1 VTVVVALGGNALM
14 RPGERGTAAEQL
26 ANLRRAVTALQP
38 LLNESEVVLT
48 HGNGPQVGN
57 ELIRQER
64 AAEEVPALPLWLA
77 VAQTQAEIGALIA
90 TELRPA
96 LAERP
101 TACVLT
107 HVRVAADD
115 GAFDR
120 PTKPIGPFYSAE
132 QAEVLERERGWALAS
147 DANRGHRRVVP
158 SPEPLEIVE
167 LEVIRRLAEAGT
179 VAVACGGGG
188 IPVVRR
194 GNRLTGVDAV
204 IDKDRASALL
214 AHGLDATRLV
224 ILTEVPGVYRDF
236 GTPQQEDIRQLTRTD
251 AEALLPELAEGSMR
265 PKVEA
270 ALAFKG
276 ETLITNF
283 EALEEALDGQGGTRV
298 PPE

>member
-1 VTVVVALGGNALM
+1 M

-26 ANLRRAVTALQP
+26 ANLRRAVTALRP
-38 LLNESEVVLT
+38 LLTQPGLVLT

-64 AAEEVPALPLWLA
+64 AADEAPPLPLWLA

-90 TELRPA
+90 AELRGYGTPA
-96 LAERP
+96 CL
-101 TACVLT
+101 LT

-115 GAFDR
+115 PAFDR
-120 PTKPIGPFYSAE
+120 PTKPIGPFYSSE
-132 QAEVLERERGWALAS
+132 QAEQLERERGWAMVS

-167 LEVIRRLAEAGT
+167 LEVIRRLAESGA
-179 VAVACGGGG
+179 VVVACGGGG
-188 IPVVRR
+188 IPVVQR
-194 GNRLTGVDAV
+194 GERLTGVDAV

-214 AHGLDATRLV
+214 ARGLDAKRLI
-224 ILTEVPGVYRDF
+224 ILTEVPGVYRNF
-236 GTPQQEDIRQLTRTD
+236 GEPGQEELPMLSRSD

-270 ALAFKG
+270 ALAFGG

-283 EALEEALDGQGGTRV
+283 EGLESGSGTRIA
-298 PPE
+298 

>member
-1 VTVVVALGGNALM
+1 VSATVVALGGNALM

-26 ANLRRAVTALQP
+26 ANLRRAVSALRP
-38 LLNESEVVLT
+38 LLTQPELVLT

-64 AAEEVPALPLWLA
+64 AADEAPPLPLWLA

-90 TELRPA
+90 AELRAYATPA
-96 LAERP
+96 CL
-101 TACVLT
+101 LT

-115 GAFDR
+115 PAFDR

-132 QAEVLERERGWALAS
+132 QAEQLERERGWAMVS

-158 SPEPLEIVE
+158 SPQPLEIVE
-167 LEVIRRLAEAGT
+167 LDVIRRLAASGA
-179 VAVACGGGG
+179 VVVACGGGG

-194 GNRLTGVDAV
+194 GERLTGVDAV

-214 AHGLDATRLV
+214 ARGLDAERLIIV
-224 ILTEVPGVYRDF
+224 TEVPGVYRNF
-236 GTPQQEDIRQLTRTD
+236 GEADQ
-251 AEALLPELAEGSMR
+251 EALPTLSRDDGEQLLPQLAEGSMR

-270 ALAFKG
+270 ALAFGG

-283 EALEEALDGQGGTRV
+283 EGLESGGGTRIA
-298 PPE
+298 